1 MMETTNKHEENINY
15 AWFLY
20 FCRFVPTDA
29 KLSLQKIS
37 WHTNL
42 NKITDNNT
50 ALLTH
55 LHVWSVDK
63 TKKEENE
70 TDFQGMSYPFQKKKL
85 VITINILNE
94 LKTWMKKLVK
104 VFKNLMSVIC
114 YMCTSS
120 VVYMQSP
127 TASLISSHPYVDM
140 LDRADVLDALFVPSW
155 HLWWP
160 IAASFWGEG
169 PSQCSSYTA
178 ICKEENSGIASLWAP
193 RGHMTHS
200 VAFTSVACRSSALDV
215 LVFSFRVCWYLV
227 FQHITEI

>member
-1 MMETTNKHEENINY
+1 MMETTNKHEEDINY

-63 TKKEENE
+63 TKKEEKWNRLS
-70 TDFQGMSYPFQKKKL
+70 GHVLSLSKKKL

-215 LVFSFRVCWYLV
+215 LVFLLGFVG
-227 FQHITEI
+227 I

>member
-1 MMETTNKHEENINY
+1 MLEFYIF
-15 AWFLY
+15 ADLY
-20 FCRFVPTDA
+20 LLMFNWVYKKFHDTQTLTKSQIITLLCWHICMFGLLI
-29 KLSLQKIS
+29 KQK
-37 WHTNL
+37 
-42 NKITDNNT
+42 
-50 ALLTH
+50 
-55 LHVWSVDK
+55 
-63 TKKEENE
+63 KKKNE
-70 TDFQGMSYPFQKKKL
+70 TDFQGMSYPFQKK
-85 VITINILNE
+85 IGYHNILNE
-94 LKTWMKKLVK
+94 FKTWMKKLVK

-140 LDRADVLDALFVPSW
+140 LDRANVLDALFVPSW

-178 ICKEENSGIASLWAP
+178 VCKEENSGIASLWAP

-215 LVFSFRVCWYLV
+215 LVFLLGFVG
-227 FQHITEI
+227 I

>member
-37 WHTNL
+37 WHTIL

-63 TKKEENE
+63 TKKEEKWNRLS
-70 TDFQGMSYPFQKKKL
+70 GHVLSLSKKNWL
-85 VITINILNE
+85 SQLISQ
-94 LKTWMKKLVK
+94 TWMKKLVK

-127 TASLISSHPYVDM
+127 TASLILSHPNVDM

-178 ICKEENSGIASLWAP
+178 VCKEENSGIASLWAP

-215 LVFSFRVCWYLV
+215 LVFLLGFVG
-227 FQHITEI
+227 I

>member
-37 WHTNL
+37 WHTNF

-70 TDFQGMSYPFQKKKL
+70 TDFQGMSYPFQKKKWL
-85 VITINILNE
+85 
-94 LKTWMKKLVK
+94 
-104 VFKNLMSVIC
+104 S
-114 YMCTSS
+114 
-120 VVYMQSP
+120 Q
-127 TASLISSHPYVDM
+127 LISWM
-140 LDRADVLDALFVPSW
+140 
-155 HLWWP
+155 
-160 IAASFWGEG
+160 
-169 PSQCSSYTA
+169 
-178 ICKEENSGIASLWAP
+178 N
-193 RGHMTHS
+193 
-200 VAFTSVACRSSALDV
+200 
-215 LVFSFRVCWYLV
+215 
-227 FQHITEI
+227 

>member
-1 MMETTNKHEENINY
+1 MYIRLRWWKPLTSMRKTSIMLEFYIF
-15 AWFLY
+15 ADLY
-20 FCRFVPTDA
+20 LLMLEFTKNFHDTWTLT
-29 KLSLQKIS
+29 KLQIITLLC
-37 WHTNL
+37 WH
-42 NKITDNNT
+42 ICMFG
-50 ALLTH
+50 LLI
-55 LHVWSVDK
+55 K
-63 TKKEENE
+63 EKKKKNE
-70 TDFQGMSYPFQKKKL
+70 TDFQGMSCPFQKKNWL
-85 VITINILNE
+85 SQLISQ
-94 LKTWMKKLVK
+94 TWMKKLVK

-127 TASLISSHPYVDM
+127 TASLILSHPNVDM

-178 ICKEENSGIASLWAP
+178 VCKEENSGIASLWAP

-215 LVFSFRVCWYLV
+215 LVFLLGFVG
-227 FQHITEI
+227 I

>member
-1 MMETTNKHEENINY
+1 MKQTFRACLI
-15 AWFLY
+15 
-20 FCRFVPTDA
+20 
-29 KLSLQKIS
+29 
-37 WHTNL
+37 
-42 NKITDNNT
+42 
-50 ALLTH
+50 
-55 LHVWSVDK
+55 
-63 TKKEENE
+63 
-70 TDFQGMSYPFQKKKL
+70 PFKKKL

-94 LKTWMKKLVK
+94 LKTLMKKLVK

-215 LVFSFRVCWYLV
+215 LDFLLGFVG
-227 FQHITEI
+227 I

>member
-1 MMETTNKHEENINY
+1 MLEFYIF
-15 AWFLY
+15 ADLY
-20 FCRFVPTDA
+20 LLMFNWVYKKFHDTQTLTKSQIITLLCWHICMFGLLI
-29 KLSLQKIS
+29 KQK
-37 WHTNL
+37 
-42 NKITDNNT
+42 
-50 ALLTH
+50 
-55 LHVWSVDK
+55 
-63 TKKEENE
+63 KKKNE
-70 TDFQGMSYPFQKKKL
+70 TDFQGMSYPFQKK
-85 VITINILNE
+85 IGYHNILNE
-94 LKTWMKKLVK
+94 FKTWMKKLVK

-140 LDRADVLDALFVPSW
+140 LDRANVLDALFVPSW

-215 LVFSFRVCWYLV
+215 LVFLLGFVG
-227 FQHITEI
+227 I